1 MVVARLSKAAFRRSR
16 KNDPLAELS
25 TNSLAGVS
33 DEEIARRQAARNAAA
48 REKLLSEFGVLS
60 GAQVVKRVVWRPDE
74 GRSLSRG
81 TVGQWK
87 RKGLVFTVSHQGRSV
102 YPAYQFDKDG
112 RPRPVV
118 ADVLAT
124 LGQQSRGWEL
134 ALWFTSA
141 NGWLDGWRPVDL
153 LDTDPAAISE
163 AARQE
168 AFGLYF

>member
-1 MVVARLSKAAFRRSR
+1 MVVARLSKAPFRRSR
-16 KNDPLAELS
+16 KNDLLSELS
-25 TNSLAGVS
+25 TNSLAGIS

-60 GAQVVKRVVWRPDE
+60 GAQVAKRVVWRPDD
-74 GRSLSRG
+74 GRSSSRG

-87 RKGLVFTVSHQGRSV
+87 RNGLVFTVNHQGRTV

-124 LGQQSRGWEL
+124 LGQQGRGWQL

-141 NGWLDGWRPVDL
+141 NGWLGGRRPVDV

-163 AARQE
+163 AARRE
-168 AFGLYF
+168 AFDLVF